1 MGTCLPSKVRKG
13 GTNSMNSDS
22 GSLRKQQK
30 KQTNS
35 PPANRVSVRS
45 TLLQTEIQEQQ
56 QYVLKLQRGKLSKTK
71 KE

>member
-1 MGTCLPSKVRKG
+1 
-13 GTNSMNSDS
+13 MNSDS